1 MDDFLV
7 FLAAGMF
14 VVVAMLFVFSGIQF
28 TDSTS
33 MPGGEFR
40 EFINTSDIIG
50 VVGPVGVDTVKL
62 IDIGMINISYIKDTR
77 TIGLGPKDIYSG
89 LLFGSSSTRYTL
101 PEADSLDIIFT
112 VDRTNSYAP
121 MQIKVND
128 EIVAEER
135 FTEGEHKI
143 SVDKALLS
151 PINTVEISVF
161 SSSWRIWAPTMYRL
175 SEIKFVVKSFSQKS
189 SEFAFSLEKEY
200 NTFKAGKIDMVLDEN
215 IGTFIAE
222 MNGKAVHSDIVN
234 DYQSIS
240 FDKTALGKNNILL
253 LKAGLNS
260 KFLGRAALKIN
271 YVAEK
276 ENILVFPFNVTESDY
291 NRFATGLV
299 EFKVVS
305 VSRKGG
311 INVRIEKDTLPLMNE
326 YDSVA
331 EKTYTFTLKKANVRP
346 GVNSL
351 IIKSVDN
358 AIFSVKGVQVVY

>member
-33 MPGGEFR
+33 VPGGEFR

-50 VVGPVGVDTVKL
+50 IVGPVGVDTVKL

-77 TIGLGPKDIYSG
+77 TTGLGPKDIYSG
-89 LLFGSSSTRYTL
+89 LLFGSSLSRYTL
-101 PEADSLDIIFT
+101 PEADSLDIVFT
-112 VDRTNSYAP
+112 VDKTNNYAP
-121 MQIKVND
+121 MQVKVND
-128 EIVAEER
+128 EVVAEER
-135 FTEGEHKI
+135 FMEGEHRI
-143 SVDKALLS
+143 SVDKSLLS
-151 PINTVEISVF
+151 PVNTVEISAF
-161 SSSWRIWAPTMYRL
+161 SSSWRIWAPAMYRL
-175 SEIKFVVKSFSQKS
+175 SEIKFIVRSFSQKS
-189 SEFAFSLEKEY
+189 NEFAFSIEKEY
-200 NTFKAGKIDMVLDEN
+200 DTFKAGKIDLALDEN
-215 IGTFIAE
+215 IGTFVAE
-222 MNGKAVHSDIVN
+222 INGKAVYSDIVN
-234 DYQSIS
+234 NYQSLS
-240 FDKTALGKNNILL
+240 FDKTALGKNNVLL

-271 YVAEK
+271 YIAVR
-276 ENILVFPFNVTESDY
+276 ENILSFPFNVTESDY

-311 INVRIEKDTLPLMNE
+311 INVRIEKDTLPLLNE

-331 EKTYTFTLKKANVRP
+331 EKTYTYTLRKNNVRP
-346 GVNSL
+346 GVNNL

-358 AIFSVKGVQVVY
+358 AVFSVKSVQVVY